1 MRIAWGGMDAPL
13 FRMACPPSAFA
24 GAPADWPAQL
34 LQEGVIALLT
44 DDGGLPAIDAVA
56 HALGLLTVSVL
67 RREATAEA
75 QEATVMGFGGSMP
88 LLWVAAS
95 FGPAARE
102 WAVRRGPM
110 TLLVEAEGALPE
122 DERRRIDRFVAL
134 LGRQAE

>member
-1 MRIAWGGMDAPL
+1 MLSPDGRWLAYVRKRPRNTATFHQYDGLSGGDRCDVWIVDTAG
-13 FRMACPPSAFA
+13 
-24 GAPADWPAQL
+24 GAPQN
-34 LQEGVIALLT
+34 LT
-44 DDGGLPAIDAVA
+44 RGAEDGSG
-56 HALGLLTVSVL
+56 HW
-67 RREATAEA
+67 REATAEA
-75 QEATVMGFGGSMP
+75 QEATVMGFAGSMP

-122 DERRRIDRFVAL
+122 GERRRIDRFVAL